1 MASHCSFV
9 RRMPL
14 LAAVVVGLLVLGG
27 CSRDPAS
34 PAAKSAGAMRAGL
47 LKQHDLKGRV
57 AMIEFGLFDCELSGE
72 GLDGM
77 VLLHKLNVLPGLAFL
92 RVEESNDALAVAAYY
107 KDKDL
112 KFPVHGDPTTDM
124 AVAFKA
130 TSNPSFVLV
139 DKFGRV
145 RYRGRWPDNKDF
157 GDWIAAM
164 QAAPADLGSDA
175 PMFGV
180 VKLDGP
186 TLLAATSLPGL
197 DGQTIALEQAM
208 GPEGMVAVFV
218 DTTCPISGQALGD
231 MPKVAIT
238 LAKAQIN
245 SIVVNIDGAPEV
257 VKNYFSNKPLGAPV
271 IYDAT
276 DATMDRWDIQ
286 SVPTVVYIAP
296 DKTIAYKGVAAWAQ
310 VATAI
315 EKARHLPPGTIRF
328 SARGTSY
335 G

>member
-1 MASHCSFV
+1 
-9 RRMPL
+9 MPI

-27 CSRDPAS
+27 CSRDPAP
-34 PAAKSAGAMRAGL
+34 PAAKSAEAMREDL

-92 RVEESNDALAVAAYY
+92 RVEESKDAVAVATYY

-112 KFPVHGDPTTDM
+112 KFPVHSDPTTDL
-124 AVAFKA
+124 AVAFES

-145 RYRGRWPDNKDF
+145 RYRGKWPDNKDF
-157 GDWIAAM
+157 GDWVAAM
-164 QAAPADLGSDA
+164 QAAPADLGPDA

-180 VKLDGP
+180 VTLDGA

-197 DGQTIALEQAM
+197 DGNMIALEQAM
-208 GPEGMVAVFV
+208 GPEGIVAVFV

-231 MPKVAIT
+231 MPKVAPT
-238 LAKAQIN
+238 LAKARIN
-245 SIVVNIDGAPEV
+245 SIVVNIDGDSDV
-257 VKNYFSNKPLGAPV
+257 VKAYFSNKPLGAPV

-276 DATMDRWDIQ
+276 NATMNRWDIQ
-286 SVPTVVYIAP
+286 SVPTVVYIDP
-296 DKTIAYKGVAAWAQ
+296 DKAIAYKGVAAWAE
-310 VATAI
+310 VAKAI
-315 EKARHLPPGTIRF
+315 EKARKLPPGTIKF